1 MLNSHNKWLPLG
13 EVSYI
18 SRNEL
23 ESRIRLDPSSEWFS
37 GHFEGAPIVP
47 GVLMLSLVV
56 EMVRR
61 QGKRERR
68 NLEVSGFL
76 KVRIKKI
83 VFPGEEIRITVEAMP
98 VESRAD
104 LKFELTCE
112 GVQVAKGILRLTE
125 NTA

>member
-61 QGKRERR
+61 HGRREHR

-83 VFPGEEIRITVEAMP
+83 VFPDEEIRITVEAMP

-104 LKFELTCE
+104 LKFELTRE
-112 GVQVAKGILRLTE
+112 GVQVAKGILRITE
-125 NTA
+125 NPA